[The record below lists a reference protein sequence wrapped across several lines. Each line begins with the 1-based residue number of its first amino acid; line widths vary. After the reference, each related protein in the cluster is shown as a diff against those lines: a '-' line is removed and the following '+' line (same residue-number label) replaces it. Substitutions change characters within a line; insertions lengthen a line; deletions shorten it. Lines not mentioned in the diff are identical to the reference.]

1 MLDTLQTLLAFVVT
15 LSILVAVH
23 EFGHFWVAR
32 RCGVKVLRF
41 SIGFGKPLIS
51 WRDRHNT
58 EFAVAGIPLGGYVKM
73 LDEREGEVAPEEAHL
88 AFNRQSP
95 SKRIAIAA
103 AGPLAN
109 FILAVLVYWLFF
121 MGGTQGVAPLVGGVE
136 EGSLAQKAGLVA
148 GQEIVSV
155 DGKATPTWEQLNI
168 RLLERVGESGEL
180 SIAAKYPESDLIYE
194 STVILDGW
202 MQGVAEPDPVAG
214 LGLELYRPKVDP
226 VIEEVVADSA
236 AERAGMQAGDRLLA
250 ADGQVMDDWMTWVDY
265 VKARADTP
273 IALEYERNGVVETT
287 EITPAGRDM
296 DGKRVGFVGMAVVPP
311 PPLPEKWFREYHYG
325 PIEAFIAASHKTVH
339 MSVFTVESI
348 YKMITGLLSPKNLS
362 GPITIAK
369 VAGASA
375 EYGLSAWLNL
385 LALLSISL
393 AVLNLLPVPVLD
405 GGHIVY
411 GLIELV
417 SGRPVTE
424 KVQMVANQVGLA
436 MVVCLMVFAL
446 YNDVLRL

>member
-1 MLDTLQTLLAFVVT
+1 MLDALQTLLAFIVT

-41 SIGFGKPLIS
+41 SVGFGKPLLS
-51 WRDRHNT
+51 RRDRHGT
-58 EFAVAGIPLGGYVKM
+58 EFVVAGIPLGGYVKM
-73 LDEREGEVAPEEAHL
+73 LDEREGEVAPEEQHL

-95 SKRIAIAA
+95 GKRIAIAA
-103 AGPLAN
+103 AGPVAN
-109 FILAVLVYWLFF
+109 LVLAVLVYWLVF
-121 MGGTQGVAPLVGGVE
+121 MGGMRGVAPLIADIE
-136 EGSLAQKAGLVA
+136 PDSLAQQAGLVA
-148 GQEIVSV
+148 GQEIIAV
-155 DGKATPTWEQLNI
+155 DGKKTPTWEQLNL
-168 RLLERVGESGEL
+168 RLLERVGETGEMA
-180 SIAAKYPESDLIYE
+180 IAAKYPDSDLIYE
-194 STVILDGW
+194 SVVVLDGW
-202 MQGVAEPDPVAG
+202 LKGVAEPDPVGG
-214 LGLELYRPKVDP
+214 LGIGLYRPKVDP
-226 VIEEVVADSA
+226 VIQEVLADGA
-236 AERAGMQAGDRLLA
+236 AEAAGMQAGDRLVS
-250 ADGQVMDDWMTWVDY
+250 ADGEPIEDWMAWVDY
-265 VKARADTP
+265 VKARPDKS
-273 IALEYERNGVVETT
+273 ISLSYERSSSIKQTT
-287 EITPAGRDM
+287 ITPAGKRV
-296 DGKRVGFVGMAVVPP
+296 DGKLIGYVGMGVVPP
-311 PPLPEKWFREYHYG
+311 PPIPDEWFREYHYG
-325 PIEAFIAASHKTVH
+325 PIEAFVAASQRTVH
-339 MSVFTVESI
+339 MSVFTVQSI
-348 YKMITGLLSPKNLS
+348 YKMLTGLLSPKNLS

-424 KVQMVANQVGLA
+424 KVQMVANQVGVML
-436 MVVCLMVFAL
+436 VVCLMVFAL

>member
-41 SIGFGKPLIS
+41 SVGFGKPLLS
-51 WRDRHNT
+51 RRDRHGT
-58 EFAVAGIPLGGYVKM
+58 EFVLAGIPLGGYVKM
-73 LDEREGEVAPEEAHL
+73 LDEREGEVAPEEQHL

-95 SKRIAIAA
+95 GKRIAIAA
-103 AGPLAN
+103 AGPVAN
-109 FILAVLVYWLFF
+109 LILAVLVYWLVF
-121 MGGTQGVAPLVGGVE
+121 MGGVRGVAPLIADIE
-136 EGSLAQKAGLVA
+136 LGSLAQQAGLVA
-148 GQEIVSV
+148 GQEIIAV
-155 DGKATPTWEQLNI
+155 DGKKTPTWEQLNI
-168 RLLERVGESGEL
+168 RLLERVGETGEMA
-180 SIAAKYPESDLIYE
+180 IAAKYPDSDLVYE
-194 STVILDGW
+194 SVVVLDGW
-202 MQGVAEPDPVAG
+202 LKGVAEPDPVG
-214 LGLELYRPKVDP
+214 SLGIGLYRPKVAA
-226 VIEEVVADSA
+226 VIQEVVADSA
-236 AERAGMQAGDRLLA
+236 AEAAGIQPGDRLLT
-250 ADGQVMDDWMTWVDY
+250 ADGTPLDDWMVWVDY
-265 VKARADTP
+265 VKVRAGTD
-273 IALEYERNGVVETT
+273 IALGFERNGEVKQTT
-287 EITPAGRDM
+287 ITPGSKRV
-296 DGKRVGFVGMAVVPP
+296 DGKMLGFVGMAVVPP
-311 PPLPEKWFREYHYG
+311 PPIPDEWFREYHYG
-325 PIEAFIAASHKTVH
+325 PIDAFIAASQKTVH

-348 YKMITGLLSPKNLS
+348 YKMATGLLSPKNLS

-393 AVLNLLPVPVLD
+393 AVLNLLPIPILD

-411 GLIELV
+411 GLIELA

-424 KVQMVANQVGLA
+424 KIQMVANQVGVVL
-436 MVVCLMVFAL
+436 VVCLMVYAL

>member
-1 MLDTLQTLLAFVVT
+1 MLDTLQTVLAFVVT

-51 WRDRHNT
+51 WRDRHDT

-73 LDEREGEVAPEEAHL
+73 LDEREGEVPPEEAHL

-95 SKRIAIAA
+95 GKRIAIAA
-103 AGPLAN
+103 AGPVAN
-109 FILAVLVYWLFF
+109 FVLAVLVYWLVF
-121 MGGTQGVAPLVGGVE
+121 MGGTQGVAPLVGDVE
-136 EGSLAQKAGLVA
+136 QGSLAQQAGLVA

-155 DGKATPTWEQLNI
+155 DGKATPTWEQLSI
-168 RLLERVGESGEL
+168 RLLERVGETGEL

-194 STVILDGW
+194 STIILDGW
-202 MQGVAEPDPVAG
+202 MKGVAEPDPIAG

-226 VIEEVVADSA
+226 VISEVVADSA
-236 AERAGMQAGDRLLA
+236 AERAGIEAGDRLVS
-250 ADGQVMDDWMTWVDY
+250 ADGEAIDDWMAWVEY
-265 VKARADTP
+265 VKARAETP
-273 IALEYERNGVVETT
+273 IELEFERNGQLQSTT
-287 EITPAGRDM
+287 ITPAGRNSEGD
-296 DGKRVGFVGMAVVPP
+296 RVGFVGMAVVPP

-325 PIEAFIAASHKTVH
+325 PVEAFIAASHKTVH

>member
-1 MLDTLQTLLAFVVT
+1 MLDALQTILAFVVT
-15 LSILVAVH
+15 LGILVAVH

-41 SIGFGKPLIS
+41 SIGFGKPLLT

-58 EFAVAGIPLGGYVKM
+58 EFSLAGIPLGGYVKM
-73 LDEREGEVAPEEAHL
+73 LDEREGEVAPEEVHL

-95 SKRIAIAA
+95 AKRIAIAA
-103 AGPLAN
+103 AGPVAN
-109 FILAVLVYWLFF
+109 LVLAVLVYWLVF
-121 MGGTQGVAPLVGGVE
+121 MGGTRGVAPIVGEVE
-136 EGSLAQKAGLVA
+136 QGSLAQQAGLAA
-148 GQEIVSV
+148 GQEIVAV
-155 DGKATPTWEQLNI
+155 DGKETPTWEQLNI
-168 RLLERVGESGEL
+168 RLLERVGETGEL

-194 STVILDGW
+194 STIVLDGW
-202 MQGVAEPDPVAG
+202 LKGVAEPNPVAG
-214 LGLELYRPKVDP
+214 LGIKLYRPKVEP
-226 VIEEVVADSA
+226 VIQEVVADSA
-236 AERAGMQAGDRLLA
+236 AERAGMQAGDRLVA
-250 ADGQVMDDWMTWVDY
+250 ADGQPIEDWMAWVDY
-265 VKARADTP
+265 VKSRPGKA
-273 IALEYERNGVVETT
+273 IELGYEREGTRQNTT
-287 EITPAGRDM
+287 ITPAGREQK
-296 DGKRVGFVGMAVVPP
+296 GELIGFVGMAVVPP
-311 PPLPEKWFREYHYG
+311 PPIPDSWFREYHYG
-325 PIEAFIAASHKTVH
+325 PVEAFIAASHKTVH

-393 AVLNLLPVPVLD
+393 AILNLLPVPVLD

-411 GLIELV
+411 GLVELV

-424 KVQMVANQVGLA
+424 KVQMVANQVGIVL
-436 MVVCLMVFAL
+436 VVCLMVFAL

>member
-41 SIGFGKPLIS
+41 SVGFGKPLLS
-51 WRDRHNT
+51 RRDRHGT
-58 EFAVAGIPLGGYVKM
+58 EFVVAGIPLGGYVKM
-73 LDEREGEVAPEEAHL
+73 LDEREGEVAPEEQHR

-109 FILAVLVYWLFF
+109 FVLAVLVYWLVF
-121 MGGTQGVAPLVGGVE
+121 MGGTRGVAPLIGEVE
-136 EGSLAQKAGLVA
+136 QGSLAQQAGLAA
-148 GQEIVSV
+148 GQEIVAV
-155 DGKATPTWEQLNI
+155 DGKSTPTWEQLNI
-168 RLLERVGESGEL
+168 RLLERVGESGEM
-180 SIAAKYPESDLIYE
+180 SIAAKYPDSDLVYE
-194 STVILDGW
+194 SIVVLDGW
-202 MQGVAEPDPVAG
+202 LKGVAEPDPVGG
-214 LGLELYRPKVDP
+214 LGIDLYRPKVEP
-226 VIEEVVADSA
+226 VIQEVVADSA
-236 AERAGMQAGDRLLA
+236 AEKAGIQAGDRLLE
-250 ADGQVMDDWMTWVDY
+250 ADGIALDDWMSWVDY
-265 VKARADTP
+265 VKVRP
-273 IALEYERNGVVETT
+273 GESIALRYERNGVVAETSIQPVGK
-287 EITPAGRDM
+287 EQDGRLQ
-296 DGKRVGFVGMAVVPP
+296 GFVGMAVVPP
-311 PPLPEKWFREYHYG
+311 PPLPDEWFREYHYG
-325 PIEAFIAASHKTVH
+325 PVEAFVAASQKTVH
-339 MSVFTVESI
+339 MSVFTVQSI
-348 YKMITGLLSPKNLS
+348 YKMMTGLLSPKNLS

-411 GLIELV
+411 GLIELA

-424 KVQMVANQVGLA
+424 KVQMVANQVGVFL
-436 MVVCLMVFAL
+436 VVCLMVFAL